1 MQAFQYTKAQMDY
14 FKGAFD
20 FWYDRSMATTAKT
33 IEMVTEA
40 TKLSFDYKIIWLGSP
55 DTFELSID
63 GQITKIVYVL
73 DLLKESG
80 VEPKHTPEGFPI
92 WDMPI
97 EGKLTWE
104 LPEGKK
110 NVVLYLPSD
119 ATVLL
124 KNCEINAPA
133 ERPKKN
139 AKVLWL
145 GDSITQGFGPL
156 RSAMTYVSVANRLL
170 NYDNIHEILEQD
182 PKFQEKI
189 AALED
194 GVYIF
199 GHSHVQWKFQAKD
212 RNVVLINPGS
222 CGLPLDAIRDSIPY
236 SIMTV
241 LDDAT
246 VEVEEIR
253 VPFDKAAYVE
263 ELKKTT
269 QFTEARVWT
278 EVIIRELLT
287 AREHL
292 TFFLQF
298 VNEYAKSIGD
308 ARRPFSVETWEQAYE
323 AWKQGGDHVL
333 RT

>member
-1 MQAFQYTKAQMDY
+1 MSIRLAVLSDVHGNCLALLKVLEDAAKRGIDRYIIAGDYCLSGAWPDACIQTLKELPGACIIRGNEERYLENLIGKDQRTWTDGQMQISYWNYRNIQKENLEYILSLPQ
-14 FKGAFD
+14 
-20 FWYDRSMATTAKT
+20 
-33 IEMVTEA
+33 VTEFEA
-40 TKLSFDYKIIWLGSP
+40 GGVKIHVAHSSEQFLGAYE
-55 DTFELSID
+55 F
-63 GQITKIVYVL
+63 
-73 DLLKESG
+73 
-80 VEPKHTPEGFPI
+80 
-92 WDMPI
+92 
-97 EGKLTWE
+97 GKFGPAIL
-104 LPEGKK
+104 
-110 NVVLYLPSD
+110 
-119 ATVLL
+119 
-124 KNCEINAPA
+124 A
-133 ERPKKN
+133 ERYGETEVTPKILQK
-139 AKVLWL
+139 
-145 GDSITQGFGPL
+145 DIQ
-156 RSAMTYVSVANRLL
+156 
-170 NYDNIHEILEQD
+170 EILEQV
-182 PKFQEKI
+182 PEFQEKLV
-189 AALED
+189 ALEE

-199 GHSHVQWKFQAKD
+199 GHSHVQWKYQAKD

-253 VPFDKAAYVE
+253 ISFNKAAYVE

-269 QFTEARVWT
+269 QYNEARVWT

-323 AWKQGGDHVL
+323 AWKQGGNHVL